1 MVLTASVSSQQ
12 SGHVIEVMMEAIAVS
27 LLQAGREEEF
37 VVPDATVETTVAFDA
52 GTDMMRYIIECS
64 EIICE
69 RIHSVSVMH

>member
-1 MVLTASVSSQQ
+1 MVLMASVSSQQ

-27 LLQAGREEEF
+27 LLLAGREEEF
-37 VVPDATVETTVAFDA
+37 VPDATVETTVAFDA

-64 EIICE
+64 ETICE